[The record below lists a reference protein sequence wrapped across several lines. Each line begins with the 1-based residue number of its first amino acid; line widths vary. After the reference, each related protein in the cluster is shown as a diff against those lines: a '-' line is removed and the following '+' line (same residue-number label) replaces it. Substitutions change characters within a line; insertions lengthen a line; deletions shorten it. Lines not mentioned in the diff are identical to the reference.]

1 MDNNKLMELL
11 QHEIRRMPCDV
22 RTECLLAQAML
33 AGLSPDEWMV
43 CCDSLF
49 NREFSRDLLYTEIKE
64 DAGRQPLLLL
74 HLTRGGFYDQL
85 PEGLFFPPLGPLHN
99 ATASDMALDYR
110 YNKKKEEEIRRF
122 FLPFENDLFWQRVQ
136 IEKEET
142 RLLEGW
148 QTGILDDYFIQ
159 LWGLSPDIPSN
170 FILPLILLL
179 PQAHRIAGDLALTEQ
194 CLRQL
199 LHEDVEVCRSAAPDT
214 EVAADGIFS
223 LGSANLGTDMVC
235 GERFFE
241 DYPVIEWNIGPLQHS
256 MIRDYLEGGAR
267 YTLMETI
274 TRFFVPAG
282 VDVSLVIRT
291 NPGFPQLVL
300 DDEQSAVLGYSCVLA
315 DA

>member
-1 MDNNKLMELL
+1 MDNNKLIALL
-11 QHEIRRMPCDV
+11 QQEIRRMSCDV
-22 RTECLLAQAML
+22 RAESVLAQAL
-33 AGLSPDEWMV
+33 AAGLSPDEWMV

-49 NREFSRDLLYTEIKE
+49 SREFSRDLLYTEVSE

-85 PEGLFFPPLGPLHN
+85 PEGLFFQPPGPSHN
-99 ATASDMALDYR
+99 ATAADMALDYR

-159 LWGLSPDIPSN
+159 LWGLSPDIPQN

-179 PQAHRIAGDLALTEQ
+179 PQAHRIAGDLVLTEL

-199 LHEDVEVCRSAAPDT
+199 LHEDVEVSRSKAPET
-214 EVAADGIFS
+214 EVGTDGIFS
-223 LGSANLGTDMVC
+223 LGLASLGTDMVC

-241 DYPVIEWNIGPLQHS
+241 DYPVIEWSIGPLKHS
-256 MIRDYLEGGAR
+256 TIGDYLEGGTR

-282 VDVSLVIRT
+282 VDVSLVILTPPERSE
-291 NPGFPQLVL
+291 LVL
-300 DDEQSAVLGYSCVLA
+300 DDQQGAILGYSTLA
-315 DA
+315 V

>member
-22 RTECLLAQAML
+22 RTESLLAQAML

-64 DAGRQPLLLL
+64 DAGQQPLLLL

-85 PEGLFFPPLGPLHN
+85 PEGLFFQPLGPLYN
-99 ATASDMALDYR
+99 ATAADMALDYR

-159 LWGLSPDIPSN
+159 LWGLSPDIPPN

-179 PQAHRIAGDLALTEQ
+179 PQAHRIAGDLALTEL

-199 LHEDVEVCRSAAPDT
+199 LHEDVEVRRSVAPDT

-223 LGSANLGTDMVC
+223 LGSASLGTDMVC

-241 DYPVIEWNIGPLQHS
+241 DYPVIEWNIGPLLHS
-256 MIRDYLEGGAR
+256 RIGDYLEGGAR
-267 YTLMETI
+267 FTLMETI

-282 VDVSLVIRT
+282 VDVSLVILTTPERSE
-291 NPGFPQLVL
+291 LVL
-300 DDEQSAVLGYSCVLA
+300 DDQQGAILGYSSLA
-315 DA
+315 V